1 MGHCERKATMLRF
14 EGDRDFPAPPAD
26 VWAKLTDAR
35 FLSACLPDVEKVEQ
49 AEADRAVL
57 VLRPSLAFVRGT
69 LDVTLQV
76 AERTAPTAAR
86 VVTSGKGVGS
96 SSVVEATLTFA
107 PHDGGTRVHW
117 VAEVKELGGLLK
129 LAPHGLIRGAAQ
141 KVINDAWAA
150 VEAKVRQGA

>member
-1 MGHCERKATMLRF
+1 MLHF

-26 VWAKLTDAR
+26 VWARLTDAR
-35 FLSACLPDVEKVEQ
+35 FLAACLPDVDKVEQ

-69 LDVTLQV
+69 LDVTLEV
-76 AERTAPTAAR
+76 TERTPPASAR
-86 VVTSGKGVGS
+86 LRATGKGVGS
-96 SSVVEATLTFA
+96 SSAVEATLAFA

-117 VAEVKELGGLLK
+117 AAEAKELGGLLK
-129 LAPHGLIRGAAQ
+129 LVPQGLIHGAAQ

-150 VEAKVRQGA
+150 VEKKLREGGS